1 MCRKSAET
9 RGGVKKSKECLILSS
24 DCSNTGNAM
33 KHILPILTITT
44 LAAAASAQTAAAPA
58 GLSYNRAG
66 LSYNTDKA
74 AGDNGYSLSVEA
86 LIGSTNIW
94 IAGSADL
101 NSAGDDSVAIG
112 YVFKNVAA
120 GIDATVAVSSDDN
133 YGIILRRSLNEVVAG
148 LEARIVYQRQEGSV
162 SADGFTYELAYNI
175 NKQFQIAVSVDD
187 VSGAKNETSVTVRY
201 NF

>member
-1 MCRKSAET
+1 
-9 RGGVKKSKECLILSS
+9 
-24 DCSNTGNAM
+24 M

-44 LAAAASAQTAAAPA
+44 LAAAASAQTAAASA
-58 GLSYNRAG
+58 SGLSYNRAG

-101 NSAGDDSVAIG
+101 NGAGADEVSLG
-112 YVFKNVAA
+112 YVFKNVVA
-120 GIDATVAVSSDDN
+120 GIDDN
-133 YGIILRRSLNEVVAG
+133 YGIILRRSLNEVIAG
-148 LEARIVYQRQEGSV
+148 LEARLVYSRSEGSV
-162 SADGFTYELAYNI
+162 STDGFTYELAYNI
-175 NKQFQIAVSVDD
+175 NKQFQLAVSVEDTD
-187 VSGAKNETSVTVRY
+187 GAANETSVTVRY

>member
-1 MCRKSAET
+1 
-9 RGGVKKSKECLILSS
+9 
-24 DCSNTGNAM
+24 M

-44 LAAAASAQTAAAPA
+44 LAAAASAQQTTAAAS

-66 LSYNTDKA
+66 LSYNTD
-74 AGDNGYSLSVEA
+74 AGLLADGSSDNGYSLSVEA
-86 LIGSTNIW
+86 LIGSSNIW

-101 NSAGDDSVAIG
+101 NSAGADSVSIG

-148 LEARIVYQRQEGSV
+148 LEARLVYARQEGSV

-187 VSGAKNETSVTVRY
+187 VSGAANETSVTVRY

>member
-1 MCRKSAET
+1 
-9 RGGVKKSKECLILSS
+9 
-24 DCSNTGNAM
+24 M

-44 LAAAASAQTAAAPA
+44 LAAAASAQTAAASA
-58 GLSYNRAG
+58 SGLSYNRAG

-101 NSAGDDSVAIG
+101 NGAGADEVSLG

-148 LEARIVYQRQEGSV
+148 LEARLVYARKEGSV
-162 SADGFTYELAYNI
+162 TADGFTYELAYNI
-175 NKQFQIAVSVDD
+175 NKQFQIAVSVED